1 MGMLTSLGT
10 RGLTE
15 GGRRISEDWERW
27 RRTPVQDQ
35 SQRQQWEVIK
45 KNPASVYWKRLEAV
59 APWEPQAPPEPRL
72 WILIIIPI

>member
-1 MGMLTSLGT
+1 MGMLASLGT

-15 GGRRISEDWERW
+15 GGWRISEDWERW

-45 KNPASVYWKRLEAV
+45 KKTLPLSTGSA
-59 APWEPQAPPEPRL
+59 
-72 WILIIIPI
+72 